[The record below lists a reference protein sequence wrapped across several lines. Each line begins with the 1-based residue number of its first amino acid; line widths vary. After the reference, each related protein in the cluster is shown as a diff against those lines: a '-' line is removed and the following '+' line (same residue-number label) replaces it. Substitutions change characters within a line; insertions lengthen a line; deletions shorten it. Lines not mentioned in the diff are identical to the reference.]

1 MMPIVT
7 ESKMSMEVKLLDIEQ
22 YDDRWPPENAKRFLE
37 WLQDLI
43 AAAPSQF
50 QNEVTI
56 KISSTSSYDNT
67 SASILTISYDRP
79 ETKEEAEARIAAELD
94 RVEHRKAWLK
104 RQLQDL
110 GDT

>member
-1 MMPIVT
+1 MPIVT

-22 YDDRWPPENAKRFLE
+22 YDDRWPPENAKRFVE

-56 KISSTSSYDNT
+56 KIVSTSSYDST
-67 SASILTISYDRP
+67 SAILTIRP
-79 ETKEEAEARIAAELD
+79 ETKEEAEARIAAE
-94 RVEHRKAWLK
+94 RVQVEHRKAWLK
-104 RQLQDL
+104 RQLQAL